1 MTDSDKKN
9 NGIKSCNEI
18 DLRSHAV
25 VEASAGTGKTYTITG
40 LVVRLVLGITE
51 PLKELSGCLG
61 TEMIKVWNLKGDVH
75 PLTVDQILLST
86 FTNAATEEMKLRV
99 AASFRKCGESFRNL
113 EFLLKNLSGSYK
125 KLGCLLESMK
135 ERSED
140 LSVENYVFPLAAAL
154 MIAALKH
161 NCNCEPDSETS
172 LDDNCIKSMLKAL
185 EDGEKRL
192 SDAVINIDRAS
203 VVTIHQFCKSML
215 HRYAFE
221 SRSLFRTELMAEPD
235 EARNYASTIE
245 KRNFLYGDKTR
256 SIVDYFLY
264 KTLNESQKE
273 YKNNISAL
281 VNAAGRID
289 LKDEKTVKNS
299 LREESIS
306 REDFEEI
313 FFKLQRSYE
322 NLVNIFNV
330 SYEKI
335 ITPEIVENMFKVAG
349 CIRDNK
355 FSEYK
360 DKPFLNNI
368 FKYLES
374 LGFKK
379 DDNGKLILEFD
390 SDKKEN
396 LKDWLKNFNQIFL
409 KSQSEDEQNTSLK
422 VLSILQRV
430 YENFPPEFK
439 QCFNEDKIINV
450 DLATSIKLLIDNVS
464 TKKLNQGDAAEAYTR
479 IRNKIKQ
486 SLNVKES
493 AAKKTGK
500 TQDRIPK
507 DVLDKYFSS
516 DEEGKKLKTWADD
529 ASKKLLTDKFSDYF
543 DNKGLS
549 KDGKRK
555 LFPEECKIN
564 QNDAL
569 LKKFED
575 YIVFW
580 QLKYADRLRGRISEF
595 LDSKHKLTY
604 DDLISNLAFALDEK
618 INPQAESLAES
629 IRRTYPVAILDE
641 FQDTSPD
648 QYSIFR
654 RIYLKSGE
662 NPDSPSCRLV
672 IVGDPKQAIYS
683 FRAAD
688 VYSYLDARDRIISP
702 DGTSEKNSD
711 AVSSLTT
718 NYRSNSDVVEFV
730 NALFSAENNDKDE
743 TPDSACAE
751 ATGKNSGAESVLSA
765 ESDDKNERTGAGCV
779 YGSVFDHR
787 GGIHEDGILFA
798 PSHLPQKSEN
808 EPEKEFF
815 IHKIKGDS
823 KRQLHLSSK
832 NGTDQSSSE
841 NDCEKLPGLVYKDLS
856 DPEEFAADCV
866 RYLLDKCLKAENP
879 KKANHDSNDECGSE
893 MCNGKTLLV
902 DSLYRYSLKK
912 VLPSDIAILVKTG
925 TQAADVKKRLESYGI
940 QSVYL
945 SERTSVRDCRLEVYF
960 MEALLHALVYPT
972 DQTAVRRLLT
982 CPVMSR
988 SFDEMDR
995 CFQSSTE
1002 YSDFV
1007 ALLGAC
1013 IDVWEKQ
1020 NFLAAFYHFVSS
1032 PQVMLMHR
1040 LKERSDGGRILT
1052 NIMHLAERVQDMAA
1066 DMPSRYSVYSWF
1078 CGLEFDS
1085 NDDEAVTGDRDDE
1098 RIRLET
1104 QHDVVRIVTIFAS
1117 KGLEYPAVINPYL
1130 AVNED
1135 RSESY
1140 HKTNSYLWHDQDQ
1153 DNGEKLVLSPRMIH
1167 RQTAVKEHDPDNSE
1181 KLVLSLHYDKEPPE
1195 ERKNETDDE
1204 KIRLMYVAL
1213 TRARLVNMILIR
1225 KNDKRKD
1232 VPDIEGSLK
1241 LLLKRRF
1248 GIETTGTENTTEEDQ
1263 LSSYRMWE
1271 KFLAEK
1277 KSTFE
1282 SCPLETDTPD
1292 TAFASEA
1299 PVPDADEPKNQLSYA
1314 EFRGHIDRT
1323 WRVTSYSS
1331 LCHGSGAAKV
1341 SVSDAALKDDESEPE
1356 EGANAAVD
1364 TDTYT
1369 YTFNLDRFH
1378 FPRGSAPGTFIHR
1391 LLEVVPF
1398 PQKDNKLLDDKIRSM
1413 IRAEVSRSYF
1423 AKSSVFEKW
1432 NNDEGLNCITDWFY
1446 QITMTPLG
1454 FGEGEVFSL
1463 SDIPGE
1469 KRLPE
1474 VSFTFSLGSFN
1485 LKLLN
1490 LYLHQLSQQNG
1501 SNEQWLKIPE
1511 ESPSSK
1517 LVTGFLTGVI
1527 DLFFEHGGKYYVLDY
1542 KSNFISFSADDYS
1555 SGNMENVI
1563 IQNRYDLQFLIY
1575 TLASWRFLKSRI
1587 REFDFEKDFG
1597 GVLYLFVRGLADNC
1611 RDKPSETGAYYF
1623 DIAKLGNRFIN
1634 TVDRIFLYS
1643 GDTGRSEEEIL
1654 DEITREVNAV

>member
-1 MTDSDKKN
+1 MTDSDRKN

-40 LVVRLVLGITE
+40 LVVRLVLGITA
-51 PLKELSGCLG
+51 PLKELSGCSG
-61 TEMIKVWNLKGDVH
+61 SEMIKVWNLKGDVH

-99 AASFRKCGESFRNL
+99 AASLRKCGESFRNL
-113 EFLLKNLSGSYK
+113 EFLLKNLSATYK

-135 ERSED
+135 ERSEG

-154 MIAALKH
+154 MIATLKH
-161 NCNCEPDSETS
+161 NCNSEPDNETS
-172 LDDNCIKSMLKAL
+172 LDDNCIKSMLNAL

-235 EARNYASTIE
+235 EARNYASTRE
-245 KRNFLYGDKTR
+245 KRNFLYGDKSR

-264 KTLNESQKE
+264 KTLNESQKD

-299 LREESIS
+299 LGKESIS

-379 DDNGKLILEFD
+379 DDNGNLIPEFD

-464 TKKLNQGDAAEAYTR
+464 TKKLNKGYAAEAYTR

-500 TQDRIPK
+500 TQDRIPN

-516 DEEGKKLKTWADD
+516 DEEGKKIKTWADD
-529 ASKKLLTDKFSDYF
+529 ASKKLLTDMFSDYF

-648 QYSIFR
+648 QYSIFK
-654 RIYLKSGE
+654 RIYLESGK
-662 NPDSPSCRLV
+662 NPDSPACRLV

-688 VYSYLDARDRIISP
+688 VYSYLDARDRIISH
-702 DGTSEKNSD
+702 DETSQKNSD

-730 NALFSAENNDKDE
+730 NALFSAENNDKEE

-765 ESDDKNERTGAGCV
+765 ESADKNERTGAGFV

-787 GGIHEDGILFA
+787 DGKNEYGIGFE
-798 PSHLPQKSEN
+798 PSHMPQKSDN

-815 IHKIKGDS
+815 IHNIKINDDS

-832 NGTDQSSSE
+832 NGKDQSCSE
-841 NDCEKLPGLVYKDLS
+841 NYCEKLPGLVYKDLS
-856 DPEEFAADCV
+856 DPAEFAADCV

-879 KKANHDSNDECGSE
+879 QKANHDSIDECGTE
-893 MCNGKTLLV
+893 MCSGKTLLA
-902 DSLYRYSLKK
+902 DNLYRYSLKK

-925 TQAADVKKRLESYGI
+925 TQAAKVKKQLESYGI

-960 MEALLHALVYPT
+960 MEALLNALVYPT

-995 CFQSSTE
+995 CFLSSAE

-1007 ALLGAC
+1007 VLLGTC

-1040 LKERSDGGRILT
+1040 IKERSDGGRLLT

-1066 DMPSRYSVYSWF
+1066 GMPSRYSVYSWF

-1085 NDDEAVTGDRDDE
+1085 NDDETVTGDRDDE

-1104 QHDVVRIVTIFAS
+1104 SDKVVRIVTIFSS

-1130 AVNED
+1130 AV
-1135 RSESY
+1135 SETDSERF
-1140 HKTNSYLWHDQDQ
+1140 HKTNSYLWHDQGQ
-1153 DNGEKLVLSPRMIH
+1153 
-1167 RQTAVKEHDPDNSE
+1167 DNSE
-1181 KLVLSLHYDKEPPE
+1181 KLCLCLSLCYDKKPPE

-1213 TRARLVNMILIR
+1213 TRARLVNMILISEV
-1225 KNDKRKD
+1225 KGKGEPYID
-1232 VPDIEGSLK
+1232 

-1248 GIETTGTENTTEEDQ
+1248 RKTLSAQIIKKVDETDKKN
-1263 LSSYRMWE
+1263 LPSNNWMWE

-1282 SCPLETDTPD
+1282 SCPLPD
-1292 TAFASEA
+1292 TECENDTHDAPSAPEV

-1314 EFRGHIDRT
+1314 EFRGHIDRS

-1331 LCHGSGAAKV
+1331 LCHASGAAKV
-1341 SVSDAALKDDESEPE
+1341 SVPDATLKDDESESE
-1356 EGANAAVD
+1356 EGANAAAD
-1364 TDTYT
+1364 TCI
-1369 YTFNLDRFH
+1369 FNLDRFH

-1432 NNDEGLNCITDWFY
+1432 NNDKGLKCITDWFY
-1446 QITMTPLG
+1446 QITTTPLG

-1527 DLFFEHGGKYYVLDY
+1527 DLFFKHGGKYYVLDY
-1542 KSNFISFSADDYS
+1542 KSNFISFRADDYS
-1555 SGNMENVI
+1555 RGNMENVI

-1587 REFDFEKDFG
+1587 KEFDFEKNFG
-1597 GVLYLFVRGLADNC
+1597 GVLYLFVRGLADDC
-1611 RDKPSETGAYYF
+1611 RVKASETGAYYF

-1654 DEITREVNAV
+1654 DEITREVKAV

>member
-1 MTDSDKKN
+1 MTDSDRKN

-51 PLKELSGCLG
+51 PLKELSDCSGS
-61 TEMIKVWNLKGDVH
+61 EMFEAWSLNGDVH

-99 AASFRKCGESFRNL
+99 AASLRKCGESFRNL
-113 EFLLKNLSGSYK
+113 EFLLNNLSPTYK

-140 LSVENYVFPLAAAL
+140 LTVENYVFPLAAAL

-161 NCNCEPDSETS
+161 NCNSEPDNETS
-172 LDDNCIKSMLKAL
+172 LDDNCIKSMLNAL

-235 EARNYASTIE
+235 EARNYASTRE
-245 KRNFLYGDKTR
+245 KRNFLYGDKSR

-264 KTLNESQKE
+264 KTLNESQKD

-306 REDFEEI
+306 REEFEEI

-322 NLVNIFNV
+322 KLVNIFNV

-335 ITPEIVENMFKVAG
+335 ITPKIVEDMCDIASCVRKQYFNKPQSQSQSKNNDDSLYS
-349 CIRDNK
+349 CIYR
-355 FSEYK
+355 
-360 DKPFLNNI
+360 
-368 FKYLES
+368 YLES
-374 LGFKK
+374 VDCAGTNF
-379 DDNGKLILEFD
+379 
-390 SDKKEN
+390 
-396 LKDWLKNFNQIFL
+396 KNFLFATKYENE
-409 KSQSEDEQNTSLK
+409 KSLK
-422 VLSILQRV
+422 KWVANFNHIFMETPNEKESEKEARKKLQEVYNNLPEDFRV
-430 YENFPPEFK
+430 
-439 QCFNEDKIINV
+439 CFNGEKIISTVIVHN
-450 DLATSIKLLIDNVS
+450 IKEVIDCIS
-464 TKKLNQGDAAEAYTR
+464 TDPPYMPDNSVMKLYSN
-479 IRNKIKQ
+479 IRNKIK
-486 SLNVKES
+486 ES
-493 AAKKTGK
+493 FPGRLTKAKFLTYITSDKNGTLLKDWAENYKTSF
-500 TQDRIPK
+500 TE
-507 DVLDKYFSS
+507 V
-516 DEEGKKLKTWADD
+516 
-529 ASKKLLTDKFSDYF
+529 FSDFF
-543 DNKGLS
+543 DDKELYEEV
-549 KDGKRK
+549 KIK
-555 LFPEECKIN
+555 LFPEECEITK
-564 QNDAL
+564 DDSL
-569 LKKFED
+569 LKKFKKFMD

-595 LDSKHKLTY
+595 LDSRHKLTY
-604 DDLISNLAFALDEK
+604 DDLISKLASALDEK
-618 INPQAESLAES
+618 INLQAESLAES

-648 QYSIFR
+648 QYTIFK
-654 RIYLKSGE
+654 RIYLESGK

-688 VYSYLDARDRIISP
+688 VYSYLDARDRIISL
-702 DGTSEKNSD
+702 DGTSQKNSD

-798 PSHLPQKSEN
+798 PSHLPQKSDN
-808 EPEKEFF
+808 ELEKAFL
-815 IHKIKGDS
+815 IHKIKCDS

-832 NGTDQSSSE
+832 NSTDQSSSE

-879 KKANHDSNDECGSE
+879 KKANHDSNDECGTE

-995 CFQSSTE
+995 FFQSSTE

-1066 DMPSRYSVYSWF
+1066 GMPSRYSVYSWF

-1130 AVNED
+1130 AVSETQ
-1135 RSESY
+1135 SESR
-1140 HKTNSYLWHDQDQ
+1140 HKTNSYLWHDQGQ
-1153 DNGEKLVLSPRMIH
+1153 DNSEKLVLSPRMIH

-1314 EFRGHIDRT
+1314 EFRGHIDRS

-1331 LCHGSGAAKV
+1331 LCHASGAAKI
-1341 SVSDAALKDDESEPE
+1341 SVPDAALKDDESESE
-1356 EGANAAVD
+1356 EGANAAAD
-1364 TDTYT
+1364 TCI
-1369 YTFNLDRFH
+1369 FNLDRFH

-1413 IRAEVSRSYF
+1413 IRAEVARSYF

-1432 NNDEGLNCITDWFY
+1432 NNDEGLKCITEWFY
-1446 QITMTPLG
+1446 QITTTPLG

-1542 KSNFISFSADDYS
+1542 KSNFISFSAEDYS
-1555 SGNMENVI
+1555 RGNMENVI

-1587 REFDFEKDFG
+1587 KEFDFEKNFG

-1654 DEITREVNAV
+1654 DEITREVKAV